1 MKINWKLRLK
11 NKATLAALAACVVA
25 FIYQAI
31 GIVGIIPPV
40 AESDVLSLI
49 GIVINL
55 LVAVGVVIDPTTDG
69 VSDSERAMG
78 YNEPRRDA

>member
-11 NKATLAALAACVVA
+11 NKTTLAALCACVVA
-25 FIYQAI
+25 FIYQAM
-31 GIVGIIPPV
+31 GIIGVVPSV
-40 AESDVLSLI
+40 AESDVLSLV

-55 LVAVGVVIDPTTDG
+55 LVAVGVVVDPTTDG
-69 VSDSERAMG
+69 VSDSTRAMG